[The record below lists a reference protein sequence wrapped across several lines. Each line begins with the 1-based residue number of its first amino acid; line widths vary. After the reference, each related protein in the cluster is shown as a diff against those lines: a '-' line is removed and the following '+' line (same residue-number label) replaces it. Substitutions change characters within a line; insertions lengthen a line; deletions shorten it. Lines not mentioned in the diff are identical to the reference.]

1 MMAVSFAGGTDIVG
15 PSCDTGT
22 VSTVGTPDSRPIQ
35 EVMNDHASA
44 LMRTPGVVGV
54 GIGQCSDRPCIKV
67 FVVEKTPALVASVP
81 STLDGYDVVIEA
93 TGDFRAR

>member
-1 MMAVSFAGGTDIVG
+1 
-15 PSCDTGT
+15 
-22 VSTVGTPDSRPIQ
+22 
-35 EVMNDHASA
+35 MNDHVST

-81 STLDGYDVVIEA
+81 STLEGYDVVIEA
-93 TGDFRAR
+93 TGDFRPR